1 MCVNVCVLVDQD
13 EDEMRCQATADDYA
27 VKENCLQYIWNGKF
41 LETPMLQSI
50 ALMVR

>member
-27 VKENCLQYIWNGKF
+27 VKENCLQYFWNGKF
-41 LETPMLQSI
+41 LEAPI
-50 ALMVR
+50 CCNV